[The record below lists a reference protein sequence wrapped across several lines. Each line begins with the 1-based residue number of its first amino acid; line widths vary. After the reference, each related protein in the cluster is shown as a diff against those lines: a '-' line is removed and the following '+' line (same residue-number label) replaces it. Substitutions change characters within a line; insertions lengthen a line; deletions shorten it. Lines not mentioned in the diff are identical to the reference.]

1 MSEIRV
7 NNIVGE
13 NGVSAPSLTA
23 GLNVTGILTA
33 TSFSG
38 DGSSLTGIDATALKD
53 SGGNVKIQANGSGA
67 VVTGILTATTFAG
80 VIASDISNLPT
91 LP

>member
-13 NGVSAPSLTA
+13 DGVNAPNLTA
-23 GLNVTGILTA
+23 GLNVTGIITATTFATSGLNISGVVTA

-38 DGSSLTGIDATALKD
+38 SGSSLTGVL
-53 SGGNVKIQANGSGA
+53 V
-67 VVTGILTATTFAG
+67 
-80 VIASDISNLPT
+80 SDISNLPT